1 MSVEGQV
8 IAEIEAPPGHAGAR
22 QRPDWRP
29 FVIAAIPC
37 AILVALIIWL
47 AVLQPASF
55 STDQIPIIL
64 GAALVPVLLAVGQ
77 SLVMLT
83 GGIDLSVG
91 GLLSLISV
99 LVATKVSGNGEI
111 GTMLP
116 LLLVAGGVA
125 GLLNGLA
132 IVYLRLQPF
141 IVTLATWFIWAGVA
155 LYVLKSPG
163 GVVAPDLTKFFT
175 SQVLGIDVPVLIAAI
190 VVILGFLFLR
200 SRWGVFVRAVG
211 SDEDAAV
218 KSGVRPNRVL
228 LAVYT
233 ASGLVTALAA
243 VVLASQNGSGDP
255 TVGAGYVLP
264 AVAAAVI
271 GGTSLLGG
279 RGTLVGGVV
288 GALVLTYVAKV
299 TVAVELEPS
308 WGMIFVG
315 ALLVG
320 ALSLQLLVDFVF
332 ERTGGSR

>member
-1 MSVEGQV
+1 MSVEDQV
-8 IAEIEAPPGHAGAR
+8 IAEIGAPPGHAGAR

-37 AILVALIIWL
+37 VILIALIAWL

-55 STDQIPIIL
+55 DSKQIPIIL
-64 GAALVPVLLAVGQ
+64 GAALVPALLAVGQ

-99 LVATKVSGNGEI
+99 LVATKISGNGDI
-111 GTMLP
+111 AAMVP
-116 LLLVAGGVA
+116 LLLLAGAFA

-175 SQVLGIDVPVLIAAI
+175 SQVLGIDVPVLITILA
-190 VVILGFLFLR
+190 VVLGFLFLR

-218 KSGVRPNRVL
+218 KSGVRPSRVL

-233 ASGLVTALAA
+233 VSGLVTALAA

-279 RGTLVGGVV
+279 RGTLVGGVI
-288 GALVLTYVAKV
+288 GALVLTYVSKV

-332 ERTGGSR
+332 ERTGGSK